1 MSLSPAL
8 LTAENRTSNVH
19 DEREAVEAHSRR
31 LRVSRNVFLLGMTSL
46 FTDLSSEMISAVLP
60 LYLTAELKFTPFQ
73 FGAFDGLYQA
83 VTAPVRIVG
92 GVLADRYRRYQEVA
106 SVGYGLSA
114 LCKLGLFAAG
124 GVWRWIMIFL
134 FLDRVAK
141 GVRTAPRDALI
152 VLSSAQQTRAEAFGV
167 HRAFDTIGALLGP
180 LVAFGLLGFIPSG
193 FDVVFLVSFCLAVIG
208 VGIVTLLVTNPD
220 QFLHR
225 HWNELRG
232 EGHPIVELL
241 WSRSFRVLLL
251 LGILLSA
258 ATISDGF
265 IYLTLQ
271 HRVHLGS
278 YLFPLF
284 SFGTALASCIWAI
297 PMGRIAD
304 RFGRGRVYW
313 GGHVLLGG
321 AYGVLLLPSLGL
333 MELIICLT
341 LLGAYYAATD
351 GVLAAIGGSIIPQ
364 QILTSGL
371 ALLTTATVLA
381 RFLSSLVFGSLWA
394 WGGSQ
399 WAVAIFGA
407 SLLTALVLSL
417 RTFAM
422 QAESMRT

>member
-1 MSLSPAL
+1 MSSVL
-8 LTAENRTSNVH
+8 LPLDNQAPHACNPCGTS
-19 DEREAVEAHSRR
+19 EQSMRW

-60 LYLTAELKFTPFQ
+60 LYLTVELKFTPFQ
-73 FGAFDGLYQA
+73 FGAFDGFYQA

-114 LCKLGLFAAG
+114 LCKIGLFAAG
-124 GVWRWIMIFL
+124 GAWRLVMIFL

-180 LVAFGLLGFIPSG
+180 LVAFGLLGFIPNG

-208 VGIVTLLVTNPD
+208 VGIVTLLVKNPD
-220 QFLHR
+220 QFHHR
-225 HWNELRG
+225 NWIELRG
-232 EGHPIVELL
+232 GGHSSMELL
-241 WSRSFRVLLL
+241 CSRSFRVLLF

-278 YLFPLF
+278 HFFPLL

-304 RFGRGRVYW
+304 YIGRGRVFW
-313 GGHVLLGG
+313 GGHLLLGG

-341 LLGAYYAATD
+341 LLGAFYAATD
-351 GVLAAIGGSIIPQ
+351 GVLAAIGGSVIPQ

-371 ALLTTATVLA
+371 ALLTTAMVVA

-407 SLLTALVLSL
+407 SLLAALVLSL

-422 QAESMRT
+422 QAEFTRT